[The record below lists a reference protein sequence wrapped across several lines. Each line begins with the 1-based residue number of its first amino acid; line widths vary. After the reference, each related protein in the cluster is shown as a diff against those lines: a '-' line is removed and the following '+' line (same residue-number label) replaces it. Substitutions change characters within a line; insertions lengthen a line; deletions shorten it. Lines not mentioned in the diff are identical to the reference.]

1 MTAVWELSPYRGERL
16 LIHLALADYANDE
29 GVCWPGQKTL
39 ARKARCSQNFVG
51 LALKQM
57 VKDGWLEQK
66 VASNGRGNQAR
77 YRLKTLSANG
87 LSEKAH
93 SATSENPFSDGD
105 VTTYLNRHEPS
116 IPSELFDAFWEAY
129 PRKIAKAA
137 AEKAFRKAMKSKD
150 APKMPELLAAIE
162 TYKAGLTD
170 LQYCCHA
177 ATWLNQ
183 RRWEDAQPKK
193 VARVE
198 VPVHIQGAQSFGS
211 GFALTNATLE
221 DLRAAVAHQEPDY
234 REAAI
239 SAYMERKK
247 R

>member
-29 GVCWPGQKTL
+29 GICWPGQRTL
-39 ARKARCSQNFVG
+39 ARKARCSENFVG

-87 LSEKAH
+87 LLEKPH
-93 SATSENPFSDGD
+93 SPTRETPFLDTDLTTS
-105 VTTYLNRHEPS
+105 LNRNEPS
-116 IPSELFDAFWEAY
+116 INPELFEQFWEAY

-137 AEKAFRKAMKSKD
+137 AEKAFRKAMKSKNPPTLPD
-150 APKMPELLAAIE
+150 LLAAID
-162 TYKAGLTD
+162 TYKADLTD

-183 RRWEDAQPKK
+183 RRWEDTLPKK

-198 VPVHIQGAQSFGS
+198 IPAHIQGAQSFGS
-211 GFALTNATLE
+211 GFALTKATLE

-234 REAAI
+234 QEAAI
-239 SAYMERKK
+239 AAYMDRRKQ
-247 R
+247 